1 MSISAGISIILYYLV
16 FLIYYHHLLSSSR
29 KRLWRIGPALLL
41 IIGGY
46 FAVQRTALPWLQLP
60 ALFIAMAIGGYLSS
74 SMSFI
79 QAFYGAGVCTLSLY
93 CFRGITTSIAGW
105 VVQDICPGF
114 MLDAQSYYRLTVL
127 SLNIALLFFQI
138 IRKTIIT
145 DQELLMFL
153 KDPRSLK
160 NVIAYEL
167 AAIPCLILLNQ
178 GRHHNPDARWF
189 AGITLAGNGL
199 ILFML
204 VFSIYHSI
212 KETQLLQYK
221 ISNQFMEEQLE
232 IQLRYYNSYHKS
244 TERFRKLKHD
254 YLSVMRTLK
263 VMLERG
269 QEEAALSLIHE
280 TDESLQEFKAQNKEY
295 SENTT
300 LDAVLQ
306 DLAFNCKEHG
316 IRLSCEVAVP
326 RYTELTT
333 LEELRIITN
342 VTNNAVEA
350 CKKVS
355 EEKRFINISSRN
367 LDGWVMLVVIN
378 AFDGKISMED
388 GQFKSRKN
396 QKEDHG
402 LGFLIVK
409 EIVESKGGFLM
420 TQFDVEENTFEAKIL
435 IPRHMPVDA
444 KARLTGKVV

>member
-1 MSISAGISIILYYLV
+1 MNISAGISIILYYLI
-16 FLIYYHHLLSSSR
+16 FLIYYHHLLPSGQ
-29 KRLWRIGPALLL
+29 KRLWRIGPAILL
-41 IIGGY
+41 IIGFY
-46 FAVQRTALPWLQLP
+46 FAVQQTNLPWLQLP

-74 SMSFI
+74 GMSFM

-93 CFRGITTSIAGW
+93 CFRGIITSIAGW
-105 VVQDICPGF
+105 VLQDICPDF
-114 MLDAQSYYRLTVL
+114 VLDEQSYYRLTVL
-127 SLNIALLFFQI
+127 SLNVALLFFQI
-138 IRKTIIT
+138 IRKTIIS
-145 DQELLMFL
+145 DQELYMFL
-153 KDPRSLK
+153 QDPCSLK
-160 NVIAYEL
+160 NVIGYEL

-178 GRHHNPDARWF
+178 GRYHNSDAGWF

-254 YLSVMRTLK
+254 YLSVMRALK

-269 QEEAALSLIHE
+269 EEEAALSLIHE
-280 TDESLQEFKAQNKEY
+280 TDESLQGFKTQNKEY

-300 LDAVLQ
+300 LNAVLQ

-316 IRLSCEVAVP
+316 IRLSCKVAVP

-333 LEELRIITN
+333 LEALRIITN
-342 VTNNAVEA
+342 VCNNALEA
-350 CKKVS
+350 CKKVP
-355 EEKRFINISSRN
+355 EEQRFIDITSRN
-367 LDGWVMLVVIN
+367 MDGWVMLVVRN
-378 AFDGKISMED
+378 AFDGNISMEY
-388 GQFKSRKN
+388 GWFKSRKN

-402 LGFLIVK
+402 LGLLIVK
-409 EIVESKGGFLM
+409 EIAESKGGLLM
-420 TQFDVEENTFEAKIL
+420 TQFDAEKNTFEAKIL

-444 KARLTGKVV
+444 KARLASKLV